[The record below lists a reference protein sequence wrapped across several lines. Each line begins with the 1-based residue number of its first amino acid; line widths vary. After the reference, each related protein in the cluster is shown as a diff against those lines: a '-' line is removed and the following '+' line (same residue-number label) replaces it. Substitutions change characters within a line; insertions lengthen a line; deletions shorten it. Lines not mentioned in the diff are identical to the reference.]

1 MAIEITIPRLGWNME
16 EGTFVGW
23 LKQDGDKVQAG
34 EALFSLEG
42 EKATEE
48 IECLDSGVLRVG
60 PNGPRPGDKLAVGTV
75 IGFLVQPG
83 EAMPAAEPAPAQTA
97 RPAAAAS
104 PSARRLARKMG
115 VEVSRPLSDAAAGQA
130 AKPNSSPRAR
140 RLARQLGIDWQQVKG
155 SGRTGRIRER
165 DIQAAVGQSQG
176 NQTQSLRPSGIRQ
189 TIASHLLASARATAA
204 VTLTTTADAVNLVNF
219 RQQFKDAGSPVVPS
233 FTDLLVKLAAAALEQ
248 HPMLNASWVG
258 DQITVHSEVH
268 IGVAVDTDHGLL
280 VPVVRNVP
288 QRSVRQVAEHL
299 SELIDRARLGKL
311 KVQDMEG
318 GTFTL
323 TNLGAFGIETFTP
336 IIHYPQCAV
345 LGIGRIQRRPVAHGS
360 DLVAREQLPLSLTF
374 DHRLVDGAPAA
385 RFLQTLVRLIE
396 NPAPSLVS

>member
-23 LKQDGDKVQAG
+23 LKQDGDTVKAG

-48 IECLDSGVLRVG
+48 IECLDSGILRVP

-83 EAMPAAEPAPAQTA
+83 EATPAAEPAPAQA
-97 RPAAAAS
+97 APPAAAAS

-115 VEVSRPLSDAAAGQA
+115 VDVSRPLSEAASGQL
-130 AKPNSSPRAR
+130 AKPHSSPRAR

-165 DIQAAVGQSQG
+165 DIQAAGQNQG
-176 NQTQSLRPSGIRQ
+176 NQSQSLRPSSIRQ
-189 TIASHLLASARATAA
+189 TIASHLLASARATAP

-219 RQQFKDAGSPVVPS
+219 RQQFKDADSPVVPS
-233 FTDLLVKLAAAALEQ
+233 FTDLLVKLTAAALGQ

-258 DQITVHSEVH
+258 DQITVHPQIH

-311 KVQDMEG
+311 KVEDMEG

-323 TNLGAFGIETFTP
+323 TNLGAYGIETFTP

-345 LGIGRIQRRPVAHGS
+345 LGIGRIQRRPVVHGA
-360 DLVAREQLPLSLTF
+360 DIVAREQLPLSLTF

>member
-23 LKQDGDKVQAG
+23 LKQDGDTVKAG

-48 IECLDSGVLRVG
+48 IECFDSGILRVP

-75 IGFLVQPG
+75 IGFLVQLG
-83 EAMPAAEPAPAQTA
+83 EAMPAAEPAPAQAA
-97 RPAAAAS
+97 RPAVAAS

-115 VEVSRPLSDAAAGQA
+115 VDVSRSLSEAASGQL
-130 AKPNSSPRAR
+130 AKPHSSPRAR

-155 SGRTGRIRER
+155 GGRTGRIRER
-165 DIQAAVGQSQG
+165 DIQAAGQNQG
-176 NQTQSLRPSGIRQ
+176 NQSQSLRPSNIRQ

-233 FTDLLVKLAAAALEQ
+233 FTDLLVKLTAAALAQ

-258 DQITVHSEVH
+258 DQIIVHPQIH
-268 IGVAVDTDHGLL
+268 IGVAVDTDNGLL

-288 QRSVRQVAEHL
+288 QQSVRQVAEHL
-299 SELIDRARLGKL
+299 GELIDRARLGKL
-311 KVQDMEG
+311 KVEDMEG

-345 LGIGRIQRRPVAHGS
+345 LGIGRIQRRPVVHG
-360 DLVAREQLPLSLTF
+360 DDIVAREQLPLSLTF